1 MARITVIGSAAV
13 DIFLELPRYYLHRS
27 VNKAEISLP
36 FGQKLTAESSQLFLG
51 GAGANVAVGLTKAGY
66 NSLLITPKS
75 EDTLSNFIAKE
86 LTKNEITLQALTTT
100 LPTAFSVIFRL
111 EAERT
116 IIMSNPKLPP
126 VPIASIET
134 PDWLHIGPLHQES
147 EQTYQDLQTFLAK
160 HSLRL
165 SLNPSI
171 STIEEHSRG
180 FSALL
185 RLVDILFLNE
195 EEAYGLARVPRSTP
209 LETLLRSLQ
218 RLGPKIVCLTRGAQG
233 AIVASA
239 EEIWQGSATAGKN
252 ERVDATG
259 GGDAFVSGFL
269 ASYLVPE
276 DLENSALIERSLQF
290 GLLNSGAVVC
300 QIGAETGLLGFEE
313 MRKDATTVTV
323 RLVP

>member
-66 NSLLITPKS
+66 NNLLIAPKS
-75 EDTLSNFIAKE
+75 EDVLGDFVAKE
-86 LTKNEITLQALTTT
+86 LAKNAVTLQALATA
-100 LPTAFSVIFRL
+100 LPTALSVIFQL

-116 IIMSNPKLPP
+116 IVMSNPALPP
-126 VPIASIET
+126 VPMASIDT
-134 PDWLHIGPLHQES
+134 PDWLHVGPLHQES
-147 EQTYQDLQTFLAK
+147 EQIYQDLQTFRAK
-160 HSLRL
+160 HNLRL

-171 STIEEHSRG
+171 STIEEHTRG
-180 FSALL
+180 FSAVL

-195 EEAYGLARVPRSTP
+195 DEAYSLARVPHTTP
-209 LETLLRSLQ
+209 VETLLGSLQ
-218 RLGPKIVCLTRGAQG
+218 RLGPKIVCITRGAQG

-239 EEIWQGSATAGKN
+239 EKVWQGSATAGKN

-269 ASYLVPE
+269 ASYLAAE
-276 DLENSALIERSLQF
+276 DLENNALIERSLQF

-300 QIGAETGLLGFEE
+300 QVGAETGLLGFEE
-313 MRKDATTVTV
+313 MRKDATTVRV
-323 RLVP
+323 RLVS